1 MSSGDTALQTRDETG
16 DDAPDQI
23 KYQFPVD
30 GELWTELKRS
40 VPRDVALH
48 EELRTLIRSATFD
61 EKTVEEQYRLSAI
74 RIRRHAIRLNQQI
87 AKRDDTEDMTDDINA
102 IVQLINDVI

>member
-23 KYQFPVD
+23 TYQFTVD
-30 GELWTELKRS
+30 GELWTEWKRS

-48 EELRTLIRSATFD
+48 EEIRTLIRSATHD
-61 EKTVEEQYRLSAI
+61 EKTIEEQYRLSAI